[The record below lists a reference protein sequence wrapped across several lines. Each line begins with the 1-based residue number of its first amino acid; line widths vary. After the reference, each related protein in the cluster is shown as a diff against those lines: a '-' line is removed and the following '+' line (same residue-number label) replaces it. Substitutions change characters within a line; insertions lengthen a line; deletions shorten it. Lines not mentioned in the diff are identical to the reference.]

1 MADINPQ
8 QQEMM
13 ERWYDALQNAT
24 RSMGPLA
31 DEQQKLAEATKKTK
45 DRLKDLGDG
54 LATAGTATKSFAKAM
69 LDSGEGTEKYA
80 KATTEAANAVDSFAS
95 QFGFFG
101 KALGGL
107 VKIFGGVISA
117 GLEHNA
123 ALIKGYQTLS
133 DFGAIDTRGV
143 DGLFKDL
150 AAAGLTAMEFDKF
163 GNVLKKIRPDLAA
176 MGGDVAKG
184 KGMFVKTMSEIL
196 GGQLE
201 RDLRAIGYTT
211 ESISENAALAL
222 AREGRI
228 GALQGKT
235 QREITFQTGLYLK
248 ELAELT
254 ALTGMSRE
262 EAQQKRDAMLSDA
275 RFNDKMEELRQ
286 TDAKAY
292 EHAMKGFLV
301 LEKELGE
308 EATRG
313 IKDIFRTGTLSTEA
327 AAKIYM
333 TSGAGVMDLVKSL
346 KNSGETLTGENGAF
360 SKFGKRFD
368 QVYKGTFETAAQYSD
383 DTARELYG
391 NTQAIFGSRR
401 LQLYDTK
408 KVEELI
414 LEQKLKGEKDRLNL
428 DMKNA
433 QNERKLRLTM
443 NELLYKASDGLVQVF
458 SKLIEV
464 ATGFGKTM
472 ARFVDVLTDKF
483 GSVLGIGKT
492 NLSAYF
498 IDDLASA
505 TEELKIQEQK
515 LPDILKDRAKIEKEL
530 TETQE
535 KRKKAEEEV
544 AKSTTAVGKALA
556 KTQHGDPEG
565 YSDRIK
571 NLEKQLSEN
580 KSRESEINKTIKS
593 LKEVQE
599 NKKSDNA
606 DANKAA
612 AQVSAKTAER
622 AGTQSDAES
631 RRLGMTQLDSNKTPE
646 DKKPEN
652 VAGAQKILDFVAKYE
667 SGGDYNKMYGGKSN
681 SNLSNMSIAE
691 VLDFQ
696 KKNGPALGSSAI
708 GKYQFMQDTIKGLIA
723 KGVISPTDKFDA
735 ATQEK
740 MGMAL
745 LEGRGY
751 SKYKSGKL
759 SAEEFANNI
768 AAEWAGM
775 PMPNGQS
782 RYAGDGKNK
791 ALVGR
796 PEFLAQ
802 LEQASKGG
810 IFTGPGS
817 GFPVLLHP
825 NEIVV
830 PLKDPGAVLAA
841 RDVMKK
847 ELPEVSSS
855 SNSVDSGMVDMVSML
870 ASKMDEMIAKLN
882 DSYRTQEELLQ
893 YTRA

>member
-31 DEQQKLAEATKKTK
+31 DEQNKLAEATKKTR

-69 LDSGEGTEKYA
+69 LDSGEGTGKYA
-80 KATTEAANAVDSFAS
+80 KATTEAANAIDGFAS

-107 VKIFGGVISA
+107 VKIFGAVASA

-143 DGLFKDL
+143 DGLFRDL

-163 GNVLKKIRPDLAA
+163 GNVLKKIRPDLAS

-184 KGMFVKTMSEIL
+184 KNLFVKTMSEML

-201 RDLRAIGYTT
+201 RDLRSIGYTT
-211 ESISENAALAL
+211 ETISENAAMAL

-235 QREITFQTGLYLK
+235 QKEITFQTGLYLK

-286 TDAKAY
+286 QDAAAY

-327 AAKIYM
+327 AAKVYM
-333 TSGAGVMDLVKSL
+333 TSGGAVMDLVKSL
-346 KNSGETLTGENGAF
+346 KNSGESLTGENGAF

-368 QVYKGTFETAAQYSD
+368 QVYKSTFETASQYSD

-391 NTQAIFGSRR
+391 NTQAIFGARK
-401 LQLYDTK
+401 LQMYDTK

-428 DMKNA
+428 DIKNA

-472 ARFVDVLTDKF
+472 AKFVDVLTDKF

-498 IDDLASA
+498 IDDLATA
-505 TEELKIQEQK
+505 TEELKVQEQK
-515 LPDILKDRAKIEKEL
+515 LPDILAERAKIEKDL

-544 AKSTTAVGKALA
+544 TKSTTAVGKELA
-556 KTQHGDPEG
+556 KIQYGDPEG
-565 YSDRIK
+565 HGDRIK

-580 KSRESEINKTIKS
+580 KARESEVNKTIKS

-599 NKKSDNA
+599 RKKGDSA
-606 DANKAA
+606 DADKSA

-631 RRLGMTQLDSNKTPE
+631 RRLGMTQLES

-652 VAGAQKILDFVAKYE
+652 VAGAQKILDFVAKFE

-681 SNLSNMSIAE
+681 PELSNMSIAE
-691 VLDFQ
+691 VLEFQ
-696 KKNGPALGSSAI
+696 KKNGPTLGSSAI
-708 GKYQFMQDTIKGLIA
+708 GKYQFMQNTIKGLIA

-751 SKYKSGKL
+751 SKYKSGTM
-759 SAEEFANNI
+759 SAEDFANNI

-796 PEFLAQ
+796 QEFMAQ
-802 LEQASKGG
+802 LEQAANGG
-810 IFTGPGS
+810 IFSGPG
-817 GFPVLLHP
+817 GGYPVMLHG
-825 NEIVV
+825 NEVV
-830 PLKDPGAVLAA
+830 IPMKDAASVLAA
-841 RDVMKK
+841 RDVTKT
-847 ELPEVSSS
+847 ELPTMNAASTSG
-855 SNSVDSGMVDMVSML
+855 DSGISDMVSML
-870 ASKMDEMIAKLN
+870 AGKMDEMISKLN
-882 DSYRTQEELLQ
+882 DSHRTQEELLQ
-893 YTRA
+893 YSRA

>member
-1 MADINPQ
+1 
-8 QQEMM
+8 
-13 ERWYDALQNAT
+13 
-24 RSMGPLA
+24 MGPLA

-45 DRLKDLGDG
+45 DRLKDFGDG
-54 LATAGTATKSFAKAM
+54 LATAGSATKSFAKAM
-69 LDSGEGTEKYA
+69 LDSGEGTGKYA
-80 KATTEAANAVDSFAS
+80 KATTEAAGAIGGFLGN
-95 QFGFFG
+95 FGLFG
-101 KALGGL
+101 KAVGGL
-107 VKIFGGVISA
+107 VKVFGAAVSA

-133 DFGAIDTRGV
+133 EFGAIDTRGV

-163 GNVLKKIRPDLAA
+163 GNVLKKIRPDLAS

-184 KGMFVKTMSEIL
+184 KNIFVKTMSEIL

-201 RDLRAIGYTT
+201 RDLRSIGYTT

-235 QREITFQTGLYLK
+235 QKDITFQTGLYLK

-262 EAQQKRDAMLSDA
+262 EAQQKRDAMLADV

-313 IKDIFRTGTLSTEA
+313 IKDIFRTGTLSTDA

-333 TSGAGVMDLVKSL
+333 TSGGAVMDLVKSL
-346 KNSGETLTGENGAF
+346 KNSGDSLTGENGAF

-383 DTARELYG
+383 DLSRELY
-391 NTQAIFGSRR
+391 NSTQVNLGARR
-401 LQLYDTK
+401 IQMYDTK

-414 LEQKLKGEKDRLNL
+414 LEQKMKGEKDRLNL
-428 DMKNA
+428 DIKNA
-433 QNERKLRLTM
+433 QNERQLRLSM

-464 ATGFGKTM
+464 STGFGKTM

-483 GSVLGIGKT
+483 GWVLGIGKT

-498 IDDLASA
+498 ITDLKDA

-515 LPDILKDRAKIEKEL
+515 LPDILKERAAMEQDIVD
-530 TETQE
+530 TQA

-544 AKSTTAVGKALA
+544 TKSTTAVGKELA
-556 KTQHGDPEG
+556 KIKYGDPEG
-565 YSDRIK
+565 HGDRIK

-580 KSRESEINKTIKS
+580 REKESEIRKTISS
-593 LKEVQE
+593 LKDVQTS
-599 NKKSDNA
+599 KKSDSA
-606 DANKAA
+606 ATDRSA
-612 AQVSAKTAER
+612 AQVSAKTAEA
-622 AGTQSDAES
+622 AGTQSSAES
-631 RRLGMTQLDSNKTPE
+631 RRLGMTGAPASAGVSAVG
-646 DKKPEN
+646 EN
-652 VAGAQKILDFVAKYE
+652 GNTIITTSEGEKEIRKGGTISWRNNNPGNMRMSAFSKAQGAIGEAGGFAVFPSQEAGEKAREKLLFEAGAYKDKT
-667 SGGDYNKMYGGKSN
+667 
-681 SNLSNMSIAE
+681 IAE
-691 VLDFQ
+691 AMMRYAPPSENDTQDYINSLVKATGASANTPLADLSPGQ
-696 KKNGPALGSSAI
+696 RQQMLAAMKKKEGWKEGSI
-708 GKYQFMQDTIKGLIA
+708 EK
-723 KGVISPTDKFDA
+723 A
-735 ATQEK
+735 AT
-740 MGMAL
+740 
-745 LEGRGY
+745 
-751 SKYKSGKL
+751 
-759 SAEEFANNI
+759 
-768 AAEWAGM
+768 
-775 PMPNGQS
+775 
-782 RYAGDGKNK
+782 
-791 ALVGR
+791 
-796 PEFLAQ
+796 
-802 LEQASKGG
+802 GG
-810 IFTGPGS
+810 IFSGPG
-817 GFPVLLHP
+817 GGYPVMLHG
-825 NEIVV
+825 NEVV
-830 PLKDPGAVLAA
+830 IPMKDAASVLSA
-841 RDVMKK
+841 RDVTKTD
-847 ELPEVSSS
+847 LPAMNTTSTSG
-855 SNSVDSGMVDMVSML
+855 DSGIGDMVSML
-870 ASKMDEMIAKLN
+870 AGKMDEVIAKLN